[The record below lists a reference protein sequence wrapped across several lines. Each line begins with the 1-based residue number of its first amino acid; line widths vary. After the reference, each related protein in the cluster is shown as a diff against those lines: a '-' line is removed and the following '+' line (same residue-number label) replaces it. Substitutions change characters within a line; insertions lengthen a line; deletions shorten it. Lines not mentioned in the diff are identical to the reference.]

1 MNGFFFYCL
10 GSVVLLS
17 GFSKDKY
24 FSVDNNEKRI
34 IID

>member
-1 MNGFFFYCL
+1 MNGFFFYCV
-10 GSVVLLS
+10 GSVV
-17 GFSKDKY
+17 FSKDKY